1 MMPGGLM
8 AGQVQWPI
16 FGVILLAA
24 GMSLLVSGRRRL
36 LREARERSK
45 RRFPTAFVG

>member
-1 MMPGGLM
+1 MPGGFM

-24 GMSLLVSGRRRL
+24 GVSLLVSARRRQL
-36 LREARERSK
+36 LRKARERSR
-45 RRFPTAFVG
+45 RRFPAFLV